1 MDERRTRLV
10 ALVQDLAFLDGG
22 HHEAFTLASGRT
34 SQWFFDMKPVMMHP
48 EAGGLVADLI
58 LDHVE
63 ALGVDLLGGLELGA
77 VPLTAL
83 VIARAGEMSALRGI
97 MIRKEAKGRGGRKT
111 QNPPGFEGA
120 SIAGDERVLILEDV
134 TTTGG
139 SALQVVERIRQQTTC
154 EIVGVLTILD
164 REEGASEA
172 FGSAGIPFIP
182 LLTRTM
188 ITT

>member
-22 HHEAFTLASGRT
+22 HQEAFTLASGRT

-111 QNPPGFEGA
+111 QNPPDSKEPPSLVMSGCSSSRMSQPPVVLPFKWSSE
-120 SIAGDERVLILEDV
+120 SVSRPRVR
-134 TTTGG
+134 
-139 SALQVVERIRQQTTC
+139 S
-154 EIVGVLTILD
+154 
-164 REEGASEA
+164 
-172 FGSAGIPFIP
+172 
-182 LLTRTM
+182 
-188 ITT
+188 